1 MHVRPLHDWIVVRL
15 DPIKEVT
22 ASGIILPSDTELRQR
37 TGTVLRVGSGRNGR
51 EVRVHPG
58 DVVAFFREH
67 LEHKSG
73 KTTTRLVHELEEN
86 AAMIKEADILFVI
99 EGP

>member
-1 MHVRPLHDWIVVRL
+1 MHVRPLHDWIVVSL

-37 TGTVLRVGSGRNGR
+37 TGTVLRVGPGRNGR
-51 EVRVHPG
+51 EVRVRPG
-58 DVVAFFREH
+58 DVVAFVREH

-73 KTTTRLVHELEEN
+73 KTTTRLVHELEKDT
-86 AAMIKEADILFVI
+86 AMIRAADILFVI
-99 EGP
+99 EEP